1 MTLSGVCI
9 ARRAGLGV
17 SNTGVVIDALD
28 LPEGL
33 PEDSP
38 VEINFNLNREG
49 RLQITAMETTEN
61 RQVVAK
67 IETSSVI
74 QGKELEE
81 AIERAQH
88 LVVH

>member
-1 MTLSGVCI
+1 
-9 ARRAGLGV
+9 
-17 SNTGVVIDALD
+17 
-28 LPEGL
+28 
-33 PEDSP
+33 
-38 VEINFNLNREG
+38 VEITFNLNREG
-49 RLQITAMETTEN
+49 RLQITAIETTEN